1 MRNLSGESSELDWVN
16 VQKEY
21 KRKGPNG
28 RIIFSSE
35 AKQEIVRR
43 YRKGESTTRI
53 GSDMGV
59 SAVIILDALKERR
72 VKLGWRRF
80 RG

>member
-1 MRNLSGESSELDWVN
+1 MIVVLEEDSLAESYI
-16 VQKEY
+16 QTKEY

-28 RIIFSSE
+28 RIIFSGE
-35 AKQEIVRR
+35 ATQEIIRR

-59 SAVIILDALKERR
+59 SAEIILDALKERR